1 MEARPVID
9 NDEGIIYPKDTAFEV
24 LLHSRFVKK
33 AGDEPVVEL
42 SFQPEYSS
50 GPFTIRLDISPA
62 HILDYGWREDWADW
76 FGYAMQFI
84 DRFSIE
90 HGPFSFEIADD
101 LIIPGDLFGT
111 TSAFTGSF
119 DPHPSLMLLTRYEG
133 RRISN
138 VLSFS
143 DMALEDDAG
152 YFAVATTFQP
162 FDWPARLSA
171 GVLAAMDYDR
181 PLDGVL
187 YPQMSI
193 RLPMVHD
200 EDFDFSFDL
209 SAALRLD
216 GMHEGLDGWGIGV
229 TMPLS
234 YRQLSFDIGISYT
247 NGALHYGQ
255 YLNGYE
261 TGRVND
267 STLMFHSS
275 MLYEGRDMSV
285 ILDAQLPLDPGSGRI
300 VEREDYFSL
309 EISAD
314 LFSVDIGAGIRMT
327 GFFTDTQNAFSDRG
341 QAFISLGYSNQVL
354 STTLSLYFTENLE
367 PQVALSA
374 TLGAYDAL
382 FSRSGDLATSPSWL
396 DLSLQTGYR
405 LDSDASV
412 LVMPIIR
419 FDFEQDITFALRLP
433 LELSTSENRLVIVT
447 GDDDP
452 WFDFGIG
459 QDTTQDMIADLFT
472 DLFTLVE
479 DMRFGNLSSSI
490 YFIAQ
495 RQESP
500 LPDLFDMYRPY
511 GGRQGLSLNTGFNLP
526 AKASVNLYV
535 DNLENPRIYDLSISM
550 KPMGEG
556 GPEVTGEVAFETG
569 GDDDGHDLLIAPQLS
584 ISQSML
590 DDRLSLSLFLNTYI
604 TLSDEGM
611 DVNIFSSDD
620 LEFASGLS
628 MEASFGH
635 LRIPL
640 SIGVS
645 AGRAREHYWDEFSW
659 RDSLSLDANAYLEE
673 PTFFLHAGAYYA
685 SEMVTAG
692 FEYSVDS
699 FPSLMD
705 KGVSQDRLRLV
716 LSFQMNDFSITAM
729 WSRRNLAGSIADIG
743 RPLFWSSADNLYSL
757 TISKT
762 FGHLGLYASF
772 YLDRDDEDPEHTS
785 PGILMMTS
793 LRF

>member
-1 MEARPVID
+1 
-9 NDEGIIYPKDTAFEV
+9 
-24 LLHSRFVKK
+24 
-33 AGDEPVVEL
+33 
-42 SFQPEYSS
+42 
-50 GPFTIRLDISPA
+50 
-62 HILDYGWREDWADW
+62 
-76 FGYAMQFI
+76 
-84 DRFSIE
+84 
-90 HGPFSFEIADD
+90 
-101 LIIPGDLFGT
+101 
-111 TSAFTGSF
+111 
-119 DPHPSLMLLTRYEG
+119 
-133 RRISN
+133 
-138 VLSFS
+138 
-143 DMALEDDAG
+143 
-152 YFAVATTFQP
+152 
-162 FDWPARLSA
+162 
-171 GVLAAMDYDR
+171 
-181 PLDGVL
+181 
-187 YPQMSI
+187 
-193 RLPMVHD
+193 
-200 EDFDFSFDL
+200 
-209 SAALRLD
+209 
-216 GMHEGLDGWGIGV
+216 
-229 TMPLS
+229 
-234 YRQLSFDIGISYT
+234 
-247 NGALHYGQ
+247 
-255 YLNGYE
+255 
-261 TGRVND
+261 
-267 STLMFHSS
+267 
-275 MLYEGRDMSV
+275 
-285 ILDAQLPLDPGSGRI
+285 
-300 VEREDYFSL
+300 
-309 EISAD
+309 
-314 LFSVDIGAGIRMT
+314 
-327 GFFTDTQNAFSDRG
+327 
-341 QAFISLGYSNQVL
+341 
-354 STTLSLYFTENLE
+354 
-367 PQVALSA
+367 
-374 TLGAYDAL
+374 
-382 FSRSGDLATSPSWL
+382 
-396 DLSLQTGYR
+396 
-405 LDSDASV
+405 
-412 LVMPIIR
+412 
-419 FDFEQDITFALRLP
+419 
-433 LELSTSENRLVIVT
+433 
-447 GDDDP
+447 
-452 WFDFGIG
+452 
-459 QDTTQDMIADLFT
+459 MIADLFT

-500 LPDLFDMYRPY
+500 LADLFDMYRPY

-526 AKASVNLYV
+526 ARASVNLYV

-550 KPMGEG
+550 RPMGEG

-569 GDDDGHDLLIAPQLS
+569 GDGAGHDLLIAPQLS

-628 MEASFGH
+628 MEASFAH

-659 RDSLSLDANAYLEE
+659 RDSLSLDANAYLEKT
-673 PTFFLHAGAYYA
+673 TFFLHAGAYYA

>member
-1 MEARPVID
+1 MEARSVTD
-9 NDEGIIYPKDTAFEV
+9 NDEGVIYPKDTAFEV

-84 DRFSIE
+84 ERFSIE

-138 VLSFS
+138 VMSFS

-181 PLDGVL
+181 PLEGVL

-285 ILDAQLPLDPGSGRI
+285 ILDAQLPLDPASGRI

-314 LFSVDIGAGIRMT
+314 LFSVDLGAGIRMT

-382 FSRSGDLATSPSWL
+382 FSRSGDLTTSPSWL

-490 YFIAQ
+490 
-495 RQESP
+495 
-500 LPDLFDMYRPY
+500 D
-511 GGRQGLSLNTGFNLP
+511 
-526 AKASVNLYV
+526 
-535 DNLENPRIYDLSISM
+535 
-550 KPMGEG
+550 
-556 GPEVTGEVAFETG
+556 
-569 GDDDGHDLLIAPQLS
+569 
-584 ISQSML
+584 
-590 DDRLSLSLFLNTYI
+590 
-604 TLSDEGM
+604 
-611 DVNIFSSDD
+611 
-620 LEFASGLS
+620 
-628 MEASFGH
+628 
-635 LRIPL
+635 
-640 SIGVS
+640 
-645 AGRAREHYWDEFSW
+645 W
-659 RDSLSLDANAYLEE
+659 
-673 PTFFLHAGAYYA
+673 
-685 SEMVTAG
+685 
-692 FEYSVDS
+692 
-699 FPSLMD
+699 LMD
-705 KGVSQDRLRLV
+705 SCGA
-716 LSFQMNDFSITAM
+716 I
-729 WSRRNLAGSIADIG
+729 SRS
-743 RPLFWSSADNLYSL
+743 
-757 TISKT
+757 
-762 FGHLGLYASF
+762 
-772 YLDRDDEDPEHTS
+772 
-785 PGILMMTS
+785 
-793 LRF
+793 